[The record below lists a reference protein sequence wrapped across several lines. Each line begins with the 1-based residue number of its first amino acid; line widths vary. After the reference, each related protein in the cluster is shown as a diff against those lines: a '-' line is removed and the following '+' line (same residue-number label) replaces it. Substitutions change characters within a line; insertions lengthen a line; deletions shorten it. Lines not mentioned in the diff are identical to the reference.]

1 MSTLLWNCT
10 FFKEDKTAHFVF
22 ALGTGV
28 ADFHIHHFLFLLTF
42 HFYTEL

>member
-1 MSTLLWNCT
+1 MCTLLWNCT

-22 ALGTGV
+22 DCIGV